1 MQDFEKGGSEY
12 HAAVRPR
19 RGGGCGRGLPREAR
33 SFYTMD
39 DLECQIFIQI
49 YREKI
54 TETIDLSS
62 PSFLYACVTNIIYFN
77 FSLIVDVYKCKKM
90 CIYKHFN
97 NMHTMNIINF
107 KGGVQV
113 NPPEPPLRTGLP
125 TEGGTN
131 CQPKQVHLGY
141 IKSDLFRP

>member
-1 MQDFEKGGSEY
+1 
-12 HAAVRPR
+12 
-19 RGGGCGRGLPREAR
+19 
-33 SFYTMD
+33 MD

-62 PSFLYACVTNIIYFN
+62 PSFLDASVKTFYNIN

-97 NMHTMNIINF
+97 NMYTMNIINL
-107 KGGVQV
+107 KGVQV
-113 NPPEPPLRTGLP
+113 NPPEPPLRTGL
-125 TEGGTN
+125 GS
-131 CQPKQVHLGY
+131 Q
-141 IKSDLFRP
+141 IDS